1 MNFHPPNQSSSEKV
15 RVEYVKSNLFRVSH
29 VDGAFGGTSP
39 RLELFISFYSERF
52 PIPKVLTYEVSPAGM
67 PGEEVIAE
75 RESKSGIIRE
85 VEAGVIL
92 DLPAAR
98 AFAVWLN
105 DKVAELERAREAAF
119 AAQSEET
126 SK

>member
-1 MNFHPPNQSSSEKV
+1 
-15 RVEYVKSNLFRVSH
+15 
-29 VDGAFGGTSP
+29 
-39 RLELFISFYSERF
+39 
-52 PIPKVLTYEVSPAGM
+52 M